1 MSKRNSQKS
10 PPRSDSQSL
19 LGLPPAPTTKTETSS
34 PSNGEP
40 DPDLLRGYQF
50 GNQQMYQG
58 KTPLDYIADP
68 VTKIRPGSTMKKE
81 PNGYTTVEFQE
92 GVRPWHIIPPVAIW
106 NKGQWYDQLDKK
118 LQDAVHVSAVDE
130 REAFIC
136 SGEGTPG
143 DYLLRV
149 YIVPIDVAKHQEPKH
164 PSQWTK
170 KQKEEGDGKKVTGS
184 LYG

>member
-118 LQDAVHVSAVDE
+118 LQDAIH
-130 REAFIC
+130 
-136 SGEGTPG
+136 
-143 DYLLRV
+143 
-149 YIVPIDVAKHQEPKH
+149 VAKNQEPKH

-184 LYG
+184 LYGGWSGGYTTPTTPKK